1 MSNWLKLEGDV
12 CAVTGALGGM
22 GVEIC
27 REFAR
32 NGANVVM
39 LDLDEEKV
47 KAAAADLAAEFGIHA
62 EGYKMNATDEAE
74 VQAAVDATIANFG
87 RVDVLVNTA
96 GILRF
101 AAMEDLPLSDWEQ
114 VLNVNLTGYFIT
126 SQRFGRE
133 MIKAGQ
139 GRLVHISTVASH
151 SPETFSG
158 VYSSTKAGV
167 NMMSKM
173 LAAEWG
179 PYGVRSNCVEP
190 CFVKTPMSA
199 NFYADPEVEKS
210 RSRLIATR
218 RIGEVSDIA
227 NAVMFLA
234 SKRSDFT
241 TGDAIK
247 VDGGFSNMMGDLT
260 AKPGGRR
267 AYADNYLKNK
277 RVETNLTGR
286 PRGHARSSPVSI
298 RKSPMAS
305 TNSNKGRAVVLSAAC
320 VTMFFI
326 SSIALYSVVSKNLLA
341 VYPEWSSALTWAFP
355 VFQTIMAVTGIF
367 AGRISDKIGPRNV
380 VIAAAVCYGLGW
392 FMSVLPV
399 VLARR
404 RHRQRPGLQPGA
416 HHRTKVVHRQEGSR
430 LRHHPGR
437 FDRRPRRAVPGA
449 RLAAH
454 PEPGHLWRPQGAR
467 RHLLCDDCRLRPVPE
482 GPRGRLAAR
491 GLRGPQGRRA
501 CRHLR

>member
-1 MSNWLKLEGDV
+1 
-12 CAVTGALGGM
+12 
-22 GVEIC
+22 
-27 REFAR
+27 
-32 NGANVVM
+32 
-39 LDLDEEKV
+39 
-47 KAAAADLAAEFGIHA
+47 
-62 EGYKMNATDEAE
+62 MNATDEAE

-101 AAMEDLPLSDWEQ
+101 AAMEDLPLSDWNE
-114 VLNVNLTGYFIT
+114 VINVNLTGYFIT

-199 NFYADPEVEKS
+199 SFYADPEVEKS

-234 SKRSDFT
+234 STRSDFT

-267 AYADNYLKNK
+267 AFADNYLKNK
-277 RVETNLTGR
+277 GVEL
-286 PRGHARSSPVSI
+286 
-298 RKSPMAS
+298 
-305 TNSNKGRAVVLSAAC
+305 
-320 VTMFFI
+320 
-326 SSIALYSVVSKNLLA
+326 
-341 VYPEWSSALTWAFP
+341 WS
-355 VFQTIMAVTGIF
+355 
-367 AGRISDKIGPRNV
+367 D
-380 VIAAAVCYGLGW
+380 
-392 FMSVLPV
+392 
-399 VLARR
+399 
-404 RHRQRPGLQPGA
+404 
-416 HHRTKVVHRQEGSR
+416 GSGVAK
-430 LRHHPGR
+430 PT
-437 FDRRPRRAVPGA
+437 D
-449 RLAAH
+449 
-454 PEPGHLWRPQGAR
+454 Q
-467 RHLLCDDCRLRPVPE
+467 
-482 GPRGRLAAR
+482 
-491 GLRGPQGRRA
+491 
-501 CRHLR
+501 

>member
-22 GVEIC
+22 GAEIC

-74 VQAAVDATIANFG
+74 VQTAVDATIANFG

-199 NFYADPEVEKS
+199 NFYADPEVED
-210 RSRLIATR
+210 RHAPHR
-218 RIGEVSDIA
+218 RGQRYRQRRHV
-227 NAVMFLA
+227 
-234 SKRSDFT
+234 
-241 TGDAIK
+241 
-247 VDGGFSNMMGDLT
+247 
-260 AKPGGRR
+260 PG
-267 AYADNYLKNK
+267 
-277 RVETNLTGR
+277 VQ
-286 PRGHARSSPVSI
+286 
-298 RKSPMAS
+298 
-305 TNSNKGRAVVLSAAC
+305 
-320 VTMFFI
+320 
-326 SSIALYSVVSKNLLA
+326 AL
-341 VYPEWSSALTWAFP
+341 
-355 VFQTIMAVTGIF
+355 
-367 AGRISDKIGPRNV
+367 
-380 VIAAAVCYGLGW
+380 GLYH
-392 FMSVLPV
+392 
-399 VLARR
+399 RR
-404 RHRQRPGLQPGA
+404 RH
-416 HHRTKVVHRQEGSR
+416 
-430 LRHHPGR
+430 
-437 FDRRPRRAVPGA
+437 
-449 RLAAH
+449 
-454 PEPGHLWRPQGAR
+454 
-467 RHLLCDDCRLRPVPE
+467 
-482 GPRGRLAAR
+482 
-491 GLRGPQGRRA
+491 QGRR
-501 CRHLR
+501 RLLQHDG

>member
-1 MSNWLKLEGDV
+1 MYPLETRELAVEAVAAGFSLTEAAELAGCSRTAVVNW
-12 CAVTGALGGM
+12 A
-22 GVEIC
+22 
-27 REFAR
+27 
-32 NGANVVM
+32 
-39 LDLDEEKV
+39 
-47 KAAAADLAAEFGIHA
+47 KAAGVAPPPRKKAVHLPFDRKMELVARLEAGERAADLAAEFGIHA

-74 VQAAVDATIANFG
+74 VQAAVDATIADFG

-277 RVETNLTGR
+277 GVEL
-286 PRGHARSSPVSI
+286 
-298 RKSPMAS
+298 
-305 TNSNKGRAVVLSAAC
+305 
-320 VTMFFI
+320 
-326 SSIALYSVVSKNLLA
+326 
-341 VYPEWSSALTWAFP
+341 WSDESGVAKPTD
-355 VFQTIMAVTGIF
+355 Q
-367 AGRISDKIGPRNV
+367 
-380 VIAAAVCYGLGW
+380 
-392 FMSVLPV
+392 
-399 VLARR
+399 
-404 RHRQRPGLQPGA
+404 
-416 HHRTKVVHRQEGSR
+416 
-430 LRHHPGR
+430 
-437 FDRRPRRAVPGA
+437 
-449 RLAAH
+449 
-454 PEPGHLWRPQGAR
+454 
-467 RHLLCDDCRLRPVPE
+467 
-482 GPRGRLAAR
+482 
-491 GLRGPQGRRA
+491 
-501 CRHLR
+501 

>member
-32 NGANVVM
+32 NGANVVL

-74 VQAAVDATIANFG
+74 VQA
-87 RVDVLVNTA
+87 TA

-234 SKRSDFT
+234 STRSDFT

-277 RVETNLTGR
+277 GVEL
-286 PRGHARSSPVSI
+286 
-298 RKSPMAS
+298 
-305 TNSNKGRAVVLSAAC
+305 
-320 VTMFFI
+320 
-326 SSIALYSVVSKNLLA
+326 
-341 VYPEWSSALTWAFP
+341 WSDESGVAKPTD
-355 VFQTIMAVTGIF
+355 Q
-367 AGRISDKIGPRNV
+367 
-380 VIAAAVCYGLGW
+380 
-392 FMSVLPV
+392 
-399 VLARR
+399 
-404 RHRQRPGLQPGA
+404 
-416 HHRTKVVHRQEGSR
+416 
-430 LRHHPGR
+430 
-437 FDRRPRRAVPGA
+437 
-449 RLAAH
+449 
-454 PEPGHLWRPQGAR
+454 
-467 RHLLCDDCRLRPVPE
+467 
-482 GPRGRLAAR
+482 
-491 GLRGPQGRRA
+491 
-501 CRHLR
+501 

>member
-32 NGANVVM
+32 NGANVVL

-74 VQAAVDATIANFG
+74 VQAAVDATIAGFG

-101 AAMEDLPLSDWEQ
+101 AAMEDLPLSDWNE
-114 VLNVNLTGYFIT
+114 VINVNLTGYFIT

-199 NFYADPEVEKS
+199 SFYADPEVEKS
-210 RSRLIATR
+210 RSRL
-218 RIGEVSDIA
+218 IA

-247 VDGGFSNMMGDLT
+247 VDGGFSNMMVDLT

-267 AYADNYLKNK
+267 AFADNYLKNK
-277 RVETNLTGR
+277 GVELWSDESG
-286 PRGHARSSPVSI
+286 
-298 RKSPMAS
+298 
-305 TNSNKGRAVVLSAAC
+305 
-320 VTMFFI
+320 
-326 SSIALYSVVSKNLLA
+326 IAK
-341 VYPEWSSALTWAFP
+341 PTD
-355 VFQTIMAVTGIF
+355 Q
-367 AGRISDKIGPRNV
+367 
-380 VIAAAVCYGLGW
+380 
-392 FMSVLPV
+392 
-399 VLARR
+399 
-404 RHRQRPGLQPGA
+404 
-416 HHRTKVVHRQEGSR
+416 
-430 LRHHPGR
+430 
-437 FDRRPRRAVPGA
+437 
-449 RLAAH
+449 
-454 PEPGHLWRPQGAR
+454 
-467 RHLLCDDCRLRPVPE
+467 
-482 GPRGRLAAR
+482 
-491 GLRGPQGRRA
+491 
-501 CRHLR
+501 

>member
-32 NGANVVM
+32 NGANVGL

-74 VQAAVDATIANFG
+74 VQAAVDATIAGFG

-101 AAMEDLPLSDWEQ
+101 AAMEDLPLSNWNE
-114 VLNVNLTGYFIT
+114 VINVNLTGYFIT

-199 NFYADPEVEKS
+199 SFYADPEVEKS
-210 RSRLIATR
+210 RSRL
-218 RIGEVSDIA
+218 IA

-267 AYADNYLKNK
+267 AFADNYLKNK
-277 RVETNLTGR
+277 GVELWSDESG
-286 PRGHARSSPVSI
+286 
-298 RKSPMAS
+298 
-305 TNSNKGRAVVLSAAC
+305 
-320 VTMFFI
+320 
-326 SSIALYSVVSKNLLA
+326 IAK
-341 VYPEWSSALTWAFP
+341 PTD
-355 VFQTIMAVTGIF
+355 Q
-367 AGRISDKIGPRNV
+367 
-380 VIAAAVCYGLGW
+380 
-392 FMSVLPV
+392 
-399 VLARR
+399 
-404 RHRQRPGLQPGA
+404 
-416 HHRTKVVHRQEGSR
+416 
-430 LRHHPGR
+430 
-437 FDRRPRRAVPGA
+437 
-449 RLAAH
+449 
-454 PEPGHLWRPQGAR
+454 
-467 RHLLCDDCRLRPVPE
+467 
-482 GPRGRLAAR
+482 
-491 GLRGPQGRRA
+491 
-501 CRHLR
+501 

>member
-32 NGANVVM
+32 NGANVVL

-74 VQAAVDATIANFG
+74 VQAAVDATIAGFG

-101 AAMEDLPLSDWEQ
+101 AAMEDLPLSDWNE
-114 VLNVNLTGYFIT
+114 VINVNLTGHFIT

-167 NMMSKM
+167 NMVSKM

-199 NFYADPEVEKS
+199 SFYADPEVEKS
-210 RSRLIATR
+210 RSRL
-218 RIGEVSDIA
+218 IA

-267 AYADNYLKNK
+267 AFADNYLKNK
-277 RVETNLTGR
+277 GVELWSDESG
-286 PRGHARSSPVSI
+286 
-298 RKSPMAS
+298 
-305 TNSNKGRAVVLSAAC
+305 
-320 VTMFFI
+320 
-326 SSIALYSVVSKNLLA
+326 IAK
-341 VYPEWSSALTWAFP
+341 PTD
-355 VFQTIMAVTGIF
+355 Q
-367 AGRISDKIGPRNV
+367 
-380 VIAAAVCYGLGW
+380 
-392 FMSVLPV
+392 
-399 VLARR
+399 
-404 RHRQRPGLQPGA
+404 
-416 HHRTKVVHRQEGSR
+416 
-430 LRHHPGR
+430 
-437 FDRRPRRAVPGA
+437 
-449 RLAAH
+449 
-454 PEPGHLWRPQGAR
+454 
-467 RHLLCDDCRLRPVPE
+467 
-482 GPRGRLAAR
+482 
-491 GLRGPQGRRA
+491 
-501 CRHLR
+501 

>member
-27 REFAR
+27 REFAH
-32 NGANVVM
+32 NGANVVL

-47 KAAAADLAAEFGIHA
+47 KTAAADLAAEFGIHA

-74 VQAAVDATIANFG
+74 VQAAVDATIAGFG

-101 AAMEDLPLSDWEQ
+101 AAMEDLPLSDWNE
-114 VLNVNLTGYFIT
+114 VINVNLTGYFIT

-199 NFYADPEVEKS
+199 SFYADPEVEKS
-210 RSRLIATR
+210 RSRL
-218 RIGEVSDIA
+218 IA

-241 TGDAIK
+241 TADAIK

-267 AYADNYLKNK
+267 AFADNYLKNK
-277 RVETNLTGR
+277 GVELWSDESG
-286 PRGHARSSPVSI
+286 
-298 RKSPMAS
+298 
-305 TNSNKGRAVVLSAAC
+305 
-320 VTMFFI
+320 
-326 SSIALYSVVSKNLLA
+326 IAK
-341 VYPEWSSALTWAFP
+341 PTD
-355 VFQTIMAVTGIF
+355 Q
-367 AGRISDKIGPRNV
+367 
-380 VIAAAVCYGLGW
+380 
-392 FMSVLPV
+392 
-399 VLARR
+399 
-404 RHRQRPGLQPGA
+404 
-416 HHRTKVVHRQEGSR
+416 
-430 LRHHPGR
+430 
-437 FDRRPRRAVPGA
+437 
-449 RLAAH
+449 
-454 PEPGHLWRPQGAR
+454 
-467 RHLLCDDCRLRPVPE
+467 
-482 GPRGRLAAR
+482 
-491 GLRGPQGRRA
+491 
-501 CRHLR
+501 

>member
-1 MSNWLKLEGDV
+1 MNNWLNLEGEV

-32 NGANVVM
+32 NGANIVL

-47 KAAAADLAAEFGIHA
+47 KKAATALSEEFGIHA
-62 EGYKMNATDEAE
+62 EGFRMNACSEDE
-74 VQAAVDATIANFG
+74 VQAAVDATIAAFG

-101 AAMEDLPLSDWEQ
+101 APMEDLPLSDWND
-114 VLNVNLTGYFIT
+114 VINVNLTGYFIT

-133 MIKAGQ
+133 MIKAGR

-167 NMMSKM
+167 NMLSKM

-179 PYGVRSNCVEP
+179 TYGVRSNCVEP

-199 NFYADPEVEKS
+199 SFYADPEVEKS

-234 SKRSDFT
+234 STRSDFT

-267 AYADNYLKNK
+267 AFAENYLK
-277 RVETNLTGR
+277 GR
-286 PRGHARSSPVSI
+286 GVDLW
-298 RKSPMAS
+298 
-305 TNSNKGRAVVLSAAC
+305 TD
-320 VTMFFI
+320 
-326 SSIALYSVVSKNLLA
+326 
-341 VYPEWSSALTWAFP
+341 E
-355 VFQTIMAVTGIF
+355 
-367 AGRISDKIGPRNV
+367 AGVKTPSD
-380 VIAAAVCYGLGW
+380 
-392 FMSVLPV
+392 
-399 VLARR
+399 
-404 RHRQRPGLQPGA
+404 Q
-416 HHRTKVVHRQEGSR
+416 
-430 LRHHPGR
+430 
-437 FDRRPRRAVPGA
+437 
-449 RLAAH
+449 
-454 PEPGHLWRPQGAR
+454 
-467 RHLLCDDCRLRPVPE
+467 
-482 GPRGRLAAR
+482 
-491 GLRGPQGRRA
+491 
-501 CRHLR
+501 

>member
-1 MSNWLKLEGDV
+1 MGNWLKLEDNV

-22 GVEIC
+22 GAQIC
-27 REFAR
+27 HDFAE
-32 NGANVVM
+32 NGAKVVL
-39 LDLDEEKV
+39 LDLDQEKTE
-47 KAAAADLAAEFGIHA
+47 AAAAKLAEEMGVETLGLA
-62 EGYKMNATDEAE
+62 MDATSEDS
-74 VQAAVDATIANFG
+74 VQAAVDATVAKFG

-101 AAMEDLPLSDWEQ
+101 APMEDLPLSDWEQ

-167 NMMSKM
+167 NMLSRM

-199 NFYADPEVEKS
+199 SFYADPQVEKD

-218 RIGEVSDIA
+218 RIGEVTDIA
-227 NAVMFLA
+227 NAVLFLA
-234 SKRSDFT
+234 SPRSDFT

-267 AYADNYLKNK
+267 AFAENYLKNK
-277 RVETNLTGR
+277 GVELWTD
-286 PRGHARSSPVSI
+286 
-298 RKSPMAS
+298 
-305 TNSNKGRAVVLSAAC
+305 
-320 VTMFFI
+320 
-326 SSIALYSVVSKNLLA
+326 
-341 VYPEWSSALTWAFP
+341 E
-355 VFQTIMAVTGIF
+355 
-367 AGRISDKIGPRNV
+367 AGVKTPTD
-380 VIAAAVCYGLGW
+380 
-392 FMSVLPV
+392 
-399 VLARR
+399 
-404 RHRQRPGLQPGA
+404 Q
-416 HHRTKVVHRQEGSR
+416 
-430 LRHHPGR
+430 
-437 FDRRPRRAVPGA
+437 
-449 RLAAH
+449 
-454 PEPGHLWRPQGAR
+454 
-467 RHLLCDDCRLRPVPE
+467 
-482 GPRGRLAAR
+482 
-491 GLRGPQGRRA
+491 
-501 CRHLR
+501 